1 MPPAMRRSSW
11 GARSPGCG
19 IWRSE
24 LNQGFLA
31 TCNGAAELARGELL
45 LLLNNDV
52 LVGDHALDR
61 LWQSLERHPEA
72 GVVGAAVWGA
82 DGLPLGWRD
91 LERWLL
97 EQLLEGGPQVLL
109 VGALA
114 GAAGE
119 LAQRLQ
125 HLRPEWALV
134 EKPTEVLVKVEA
146 MRLPV
151 LPGWDRQELRILASS
166 TGLHGDGWLET
177 PSRLVIQLLGEWAR
191 AGGLRLGFY
200 LPEQGL
206 QAGDP
211 AVLIQLDSSGEA
223 ISQVL
228 KPGLN
233 TIVVPCS
240 ALPAQSVRV
249 LNLSGEPLV
258 QPANAS
264 DQRRLMAVLAE
275 LELLQQDSQGFT

>member
-1 MPPAMRRSSW
+1 MPPAMQRSSW

-31 TCNGAAELARGELL
+31 TFNGAAALARGEL

-97 EQLLEGGPQVLL
+97 EQLLEG
-109 VGALA
+109 
-114 GAAGE
+114 AAGE
-119 LAQRLQ
+119 FAMRLQ
-125 HLRPEWALV
+125 QARPQWLLLASAAEL
-134 EKPTEVLVKVEA
+134 TTQVEA

-275 LELLQQDSQGFT
+275 LELLQQNRQGFT